1 MKSSRNI
8 KTVELIEAL
17 RKCSTPG
24 VHCDGCVFWSDED
37 HEEPWCG
44 DVLLQEA
51 VRRLEEYTN
60 RCARYAEEIAVLK
73 AAAKESKRMRKSC
86 KTCGNSSSRPAV
98 SEACLTCAFGDDGT
112 PTNWK
117 ELTSTN
123 GDRVR
128 DMCDGEM
135 AKFFAKK
142 VMEQVAWI
150 QLREGVQMIGGTQ
163 LAAMKEAYALTF
175 FSWLRSPA
183 EEGL

>member
-1 MKSSRNI
+1 MKNTRNI
-8 KTVELIEAL
+8 KTVELIEAF

-24 VHCDGCVFWSDED
+24 VHCDGCVFCSDED

-128 DMCDGEM
+128 DMCDGDL

-142 VMEQVAWI
+142 VMDQVALMAVEAARPI
-150 QLREGVQMIGGTQ
+150 TGVS
-163 LAAMKEAYALTF
+163 LAAMKDTYRQMF

>member
-1 MKSSRNI
+1 MKNSRNI
-8 KTVELIEAL
+8 KTVDLIEAL
-17 RKCSTPG
+17 RRCATPG
-24 VHCDGCVFWSDED
+24 VHCDGCVFYSDED

-51 VRRLEEYTN
+51 VRRLEECTD

-86 KTCGNSSSRPAV
+86 ENCGNSSNRPAA
-98 SEACLTCAFGDDGT
+98 SESCLTCAFGDDGT

-117 ELTSTN
+117 ESTSTN
-123 GDRVR
+123 GDHVR
-128 DMCDGEM
+128 DMCDGDL
-135 AKFFAKK
+135 AKFFASK
-142 VMEQVAWI
+142 VIDQVALMAVESGR
-150 QLREGVQMIGGTQ
+150 QIGGTQ
-163 LAAMKEAYALTF
+163 LAAMKEAYAFMF